1 MARGIWKGTLGFGL
15 VSIGVELFTAEAPS
29 DLDFT
34 MLDRRDHSP
43 VGYRKYNKRTGTE
56 LDTSDIAK
64 GYAIDNGRYVILSA
78 DDFKSANPRATGM
91 IDILGFVR
99 HGDIELAYFDKPYV
113 AGPLKGSEKAYALFV
128 KALEATARIGVAQ
141 IVIRTKQHVAAVYPH
156 RHGLMVQL
164 MRYASELRQ
173 PADFGIEED
182 AATRKALRPLELK
195 MAEQLVESMSTEW
208 TPAEFRDTYRD
219 DLLQLIQSRAAQPG
233 GKGSVASPEN
243 DAPPPR
249 VLDLMAAL
257 KGSLAAQ
264 ARGRRVARPTGLRVA
279 QETTAKTAT
288 TPSSAKRK
296 TAVKRR
302 SARKSA

>member
-43 VGYRKYNKRTGTE
+43 IGYRKYNKRTGTE

-78 DDFKSANPRATGM
+78 EDFKSANPRATGM

-99 HGDIELAYFDKPYV
+99 NGDIELAYFDKPYV
-113 AGPLKGSEKAYALFV
+113 VGPLKGSEKAYALFV

-173 PADFGIEED
+173 PADFGIQED
-182 AATRKALRPLELK
+182 ADTRKALRPLELK

-208 TPAEFRDTYRD
+208 TPTEFRDTYRD

-233 GKGSVASPEN
+233 GKGSVASPDN

-279 QETTAKTAT
+279 QATTAKTAT